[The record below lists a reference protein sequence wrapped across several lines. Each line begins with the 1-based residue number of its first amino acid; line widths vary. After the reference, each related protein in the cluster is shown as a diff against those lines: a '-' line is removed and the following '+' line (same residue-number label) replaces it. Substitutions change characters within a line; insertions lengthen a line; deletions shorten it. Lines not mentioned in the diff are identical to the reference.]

1 MEDEY
6 GLKSIVSFL
15 NDEKFVEKNLN
26 SMVGVFGYEIQII
39 KLLIANLTGLHKHND
54 DLFKKRCQ
62 ELNFNLIEVI
72 FNIINKAKSDVTFSA
87 YLFLSKFYGD
97 NLIENEFNKTLI
109 KYENYL
115 KRCVEDFN
123 SKEPKLIERTRREIT
138 IDKKVVSKKFYK
150 LDLDQCG
157 IPTSLDLILTTLRS
171 YSLGEKREKFR
182 TLIEKSHKSY
192 LDVILEKGETYEQR
206 LVLDL
211 YIELSFYEHREMKLS
226 NEIQKA
232 IKANK
237 EYSKVLEDRLI
248 LFGYITRVEYETKGF
263 RNDRSVKHKNH
274 DFVDVSRHQN
284 EFYNVEIAR
293 NNMNENVT
301 NTYILITFD
310 SDNEKKCNDLSQRLA
325 KLGFN
330 ALINNMEGIF
340 HYY

>member
-1 MEDEY
+1 M
-6 GLKSIVSFL
+6 
-15 NDEKFVEKNLN
+15 
-26 SMVGVFGYEIQII
+26 
-39 KLLIANLTGLHKHND
+39 
-54 DLFKKRCQ
+54 
-62 ELNFNLIEVI
+62 
-72 FNIINKAKSDVTFSA
+72 
-87 YLFLSKFYGD
+87 
-97 NLIENEFNKTLI
+97 
-109 KYENYL
+109 
-115 KRCVEDFN
+115 
-123 SKEPKLIERTRREIT
+123 IERTRREIT

-171 YSLGEKREKFR
+171 YSLGEKRVKFR
-182 TLIEKSHKSY
+182 TMIEKSLKSY

-211 YIELSFYEHREMKLS
+211 YIELSFYENREMKLS

-293 NNMNENVT
+293 NNMNENAT

-325 KLGFN
+325 KFGFN
-330 ALINNMEGIF
+330 LLINNMEGIF